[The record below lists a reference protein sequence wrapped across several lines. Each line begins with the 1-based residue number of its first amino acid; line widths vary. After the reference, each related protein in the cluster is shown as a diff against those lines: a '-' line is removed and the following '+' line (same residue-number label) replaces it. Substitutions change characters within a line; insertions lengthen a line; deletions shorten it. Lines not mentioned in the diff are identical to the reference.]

1 MLFYRLACTRNLLC
15 SVAIVAAVC
24 WTMCSARSLP
34 DIPELWRT
42 EPTGGD
48 GNLALTLD
56 ICDLIEVLYS
66 SSTPQNFP
74 TMPQVTTN
82 TSQILKNYKEDLLA
96 SFFFQGRQKRQAQVG
111 YNVNSFGLRFGKR
124 ATKLKNRNSLK
135 PQFGSKNQFSIP
147 LNALRHAFC
156 VE

>member
-1 MLFYRLACTRNLLC
+1 MNLGGLSCFVICRLATDLQDFLTLFFIFFCN
-15 SVAIVAAVC
+15 
-24 WTMCSARSLP
+24 P
-34 DIPELWRT
+34 